1 MTDGQKIEAHKIAD
15 HYGLENQALQTVE
28 ECSELIVAIM
38 NKRRDKGTVDDIVD
52 EIADVE
58 IMCEQMR
65 YAFDCS
71 GQVDERIK
79 QKLERQHYRIEVG
92 A

>member
-1 MTDGQKIEAHKIAD
+1 MTDLQKKQAHKIAD
-15 HYGLENQALQTVE
+15 HYGIENQALQTVE

-65 YAFDCS
+65 YAYNCTDK
-71 GQVDERIK
+71 VDERIK
-79 QKLERQHYRIEVG
+79 QKLERQKYRMEVG